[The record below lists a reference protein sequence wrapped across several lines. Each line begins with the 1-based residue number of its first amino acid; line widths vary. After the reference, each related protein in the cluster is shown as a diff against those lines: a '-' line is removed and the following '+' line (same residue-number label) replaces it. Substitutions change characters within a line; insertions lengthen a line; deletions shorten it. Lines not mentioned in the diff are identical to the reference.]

1 MVRAISKHTICIVI
15 LLLLG
20 SFRIVAQVNFTS
32 SNIPLIIIETN
43 GKEIMDDPRVLVDM
57 KVINNKEKR
66 NHLSDSVSEYNG
78 KINIEIRGSS
88 SQSFPKKQYAF
99 ETQNEDGN
107 TNNVSLLD
115 LPIENDWILSAPY
128 SDKTLIRNILAYKLS
143 ESLGHYAPRTKLCEV
158 VLNSE
163 YLGVFVLTEKIK
175 RDKNRVDIAKLKP
188 DEVGGDDLTGGYI
201 LKIDKSTGNNCYGW
215 RTDVS
220 NVYVQNE
227 YPDCKDIANEQK
239 LYIKNYVNSF
249 EDVLFSDN
257 YSDTNN
263 GYQEYINLNAALDY
277 LIVNETSN
285 NIDAYRLSTFIYKDK
300 ESNGGKL
307 NFGPVWDFNLAFGNA
322 NYRLGYKTDELIAP
336 NHPWWNRLLQD
347 SIFNTK
353 LIARWN
359 DIRKSQFSNERILFI
374 IDSLHLKVNE
384 AQNRN
389 FQKWDVHGKKVW
401 PNYYVGQSYE
411 NEIYF
416 LKTWVINRLNWLD
429 TRFLNYY
436 EVNLPFTDYE
446 SSVFPNPFDYFI
458 TYGFTLS
465 QSGKVSIR
473 LFDSSGRWITNI
485 VQNLFYEAGKHKIVW
500 NSFVNKNRFSN
511 SVYFIELEVDGEKVA
526 QEKIIKKY

>member
-1 MVRAISKHTICIVI
+1 MFYS
-15 LLLLG
+15 
-20 SFRIVAQVNFTS
+20 
-32 SNIPLIIIETN
+32 LIII
-43 GKEIMDDPRVLVDM
+43 
-57 KVINNKEKR
+57 
-66 NHLSDSVSEYNG
+66 
-78 KINIEIRGSS
+78 
-88 SQSFPKKQYAF
+88 Q
-99 ETQNEDGN
+99 
-107 TNNVSLLD
+107 
-115 LPIENDWILSAPY
+115 
-128 SDKTLIRNILAYKLS
+128 TLITAIRNTLAY
-143 ESLGHYAPRTKLCEV
+143 
-158 VLNSE
+158 
-163 YLGVFVLTEKIK
+163 
-175 RDKNRVDIAKLKP
+175 
-188 DEVGGDDLTGGYI
+188 
-201 LKIDKSTGNNCYGW
+201 
-215 RTDVS
+215 
-220 NVYVQNE
+220 NE
-227 YPDCKDIANEQK
+227 
-239 LYIKNYVNSF
+239 
-249 EDVLFSDN
+249 
-257 YSDTNN
+257 
-263 GYQEYINLNAALDY
+263 ALDY
-277 LIVNETSN
+277 LIVDETSN
-285 NIDAYRLSTFIYKDK
+285 NIDAYRLSTIIYKDK

-511 SVYFIELEVDGEKVA
+511 SVYFIELEVDGEK
-526 QEKIIKKY
+526 IIDIVNKSNTVYLYQLFFCKLSKK